1 MSNHFTLS
9 CYIAVEHAPPNR
21 SFIGGP
27 KVHFGSDL
35 EETHEDD
42 ENEVGQFSRH
52 DTPHPKSHSHISKF
66 KKQSIDGH
74 IIHHDDNVSATLP
87 RL

>member
-1 MSNHFTLS
+1 MTDSYIVKN
-9 CYIAVEHAPPNR
+9 YIAAEQAPPSR

-52 DTPHPKSHSHISKF
+52 DTPHPKPHSHAPKF

-74 IIHHDDNVSATLP
+74 IIHHDDDVSGTS
-87 RL
+87 